1 MIIMGGIV
9 FLIFMG
15 VLLVVVY
22 VILSGVINVVFEY
35 EELKDLEKVVEIG
48 VKLGVGGVVGVE
60 VGNILGLI
68 NLDLDGSSVL
78 WIGLVIGIYE
88 VL

>member
-48 VKLGVGGVVGVE
+48 VKLGVEGVVG
-60 VGNILGLI
+60 
-68 NLDLDGSSVL
+68 LDLDGSSVL

>member
-48 VKLGVGGVVGVE
+48 VKLGVEGVVGLE

>member
-68 NLDLDGSSVL
+68 NLDFDGSKVL